1 MSSKK
6 IAYCGL
12 LTTVALLLSYVERM
26 LAIPMIVPGMK
37 LGLANVAVLIALYI
51 LDNKT
56 AFSISILRIL
66 ISALLFTGFASFL
79 YSASGALLS
88 FTVMAFCK
96 KTNIFSMIA
105 VSILGGISHNIGQI
119 TIACVIVENI
129 GLFYYMPFLIILGI
143 ATGFI
148 TGIVGNKAVYYIKN
162 NKH

>member
-12 LTTVALLLSYVERM
+12 LTTVALLLSYVECM

>member
-37 LGLANVAVLIALYI
+37 LGLANVAILIALYI

-56 AFSISILRIL
+56 AFIISILRIL

-88 FTVMAFCK
+88 FVVMVLCK

-105 VSILGGISHNIGQI
+105 ISILGGISHNIGQI
-119 TIACVIVENI
+119 IVACLIVENI
-129 GLFYYMPFLIILGI
+129 RLLYYMPFLIILGI
-143 ATGFI
+143 ATGFV
-148 TGIVGNKAVYYIKN
+148 TGIVGDKAVYYIKN

>member
-119 TIACVIVENI
+119 IIACIIVENI
-129 GLFYYMPFLIILGI
+129 GLFYYMPFIII
-143 ATGFI
+143 
-148 TGIVGNKAVYYIKN
+148 
-162 NKH
+162 

>member
-37 LGLANVAVLIALYI
+37 LGLANVDVLIALYI

>member
-37 LGLANVAVLIALYI
+37 LGLANVAILIALYI

-56 AFSISILRIL
+56 AFIISILRIL

-88 FTVMAFCK
+88 FVVMVLCK

-105 VSILGGISHNIGQI
+105 ISILGGISHNIGQI
-119 TIACVIVENI
+119 IVACLIVENI
-129 GLFYYMPFLIILGI
+129 RLLYYMPFLITLGT
-143 ATGFI
+143 ASGFV
-148 TGIVGNKAVYYIKN
+148 TGIVGDKAVYYIKN

>member
-96 KTNIFSMIA
+96 KTNIFSIMHYFPSA
-105 VSILGGISHNIGQI
+105 S
-119 TIACVIVENI
+119 TARR
-129 GLFYYMPFLIILGI
+129 
-143 ATGFI
+143 
-148 TGIVGNKAVYYIKN
+148 
-162 NKH
+162 

>member
-26 LAIPMIVPGMK
+26 LSIPMIVPGMK

-51 LDNKT
+51 LDTKT

-79 YSASGALLS
+79 YSVSGALLS
-88 FTVMAFCK
+88 FTIMAFCK
-96 KTNIFSMIA
+96 KINIFSIIA
-105 VSILGGISHNIGQI
+105 ISILGGISHNIGQI
-119 TIACVIVENI
+119 IIACIIVENI

-148 TGIVGNKAVYYIKN
+148 TGIVGDKAVYYIKN
-162 NKH
+162 NKY

>member
-88 FTVMAFCK
+88 FTIMSLCK
-96 KTNIFSMIA
+96 KRNAFSVIA
-105 VSILGGISHNIGQI
+105 ISILGGISHNIGQI
-119 TIACVIVENI
+119 CIACIVVENI
-129 GLFYYMPFLIILGI
+129 KLFYYMPFLVILGI

-148 TGIVGNKAVYYIKN
+148 TGIVGDKTIHYIK
-162 NKH
+162 H

>member
-26 LAIPMIVPGMK
+26 FAIPMIVPGMK

>member
-26 LAIPMIVPGMK
+26 L
-37 LGLANVAVLIALYI
+37 
-51 LDNKT
+51 
-56 AFSISILRIL
+56 
-66 ISALLFTGFASFL
+66 SALLFTGFASFL

>member
-148 TGIVGNKAVYYIKN
+148 TGIVGDKAVYYIKN

>member
-37 LGLANVAVLIALYI
+37 LGLANVAILIALYI

-56 AFSISILRIL
+56 AFIISILRIL

-88 FTVMAFCK
+88 FVVMVLCK

-105 VSILGGISHNIGQI
+105 ISILGGISHNIGQI
-119 TIACVIVENI
+119 IVACLIVENI
-129 GLFYYMPFLIILGI
+129 RLLYYMPFLIILGI
-143 ATGFI
+143 ATGFV
-148 TGIVGNKAVYYIKN
+148 TGIVGDKAVYYIKN
-162 NKH
+162 NEH

>member
-37 LGLANVAVLIALYI
+37 LGLANVAILIALYI

-56 AFSISILRIL
+56 AFIISILRIL

-88 FTVMAFCK
+88 FVVMVLCK
-96 KTNIFSMIA
+96 KINIFSMIA

-119 TIACVIVENI
+119 IVAYLIVENI
-129 GLFYYMPFLIILGI
+129 RLLYYMPFLIILGI
-143 ATGFI
+143 ATGFV
-148 TGIVGNKAVYYIKN
+148 TGIIGDKAVYYIKN

>member
-143 ATGFI
+143 ATGFKI
-148 TGIVGNKAVYYIKN
+148 GRAHV
-162 NKH
+162 

>member
-1 MSSKK
+1 MKSKK

>member
-37 LGLANVAVLIALYI
+37 LGLANVAILIALYI

-56 AFSISILRIL
+56 AFIISILRIL

-88 FTVMAFCK
+88 FVVMVLCK
-96 KTNIFSMIA
+96 KINIFSMIA

-119 TIACVIVENI
+119 IVACLIVENI
-129 GLFYYMPFLIILGI
+129 RLLYYMPFLIILGI
-143 ATGFI
+143 ATGFV
-148 TGIVGNKAVYYIKN
+148 TGIIGDKAVYYIKN

>member
-66 ISALLFTGFASFL
+66 ISALLFTGFASSL

>member
-96 KTNIFSMIA
+96 KTNIFSIIA

-119 TIACVIVENI
+119 IIACIIVENI

-148 TGIVGNKAVYYIKN
+148 TGIVGDKAVYYIKN

>member
-119 TIACVIVENI
+119 IIACIIVENI

-148 TGIVGNKAVYYIKN
+148 TGIVGDKAVYYIKN

>member
-119 TIACVIVENI
+119 IIACIIVENI

-148 TGIVGNKAVYYIKN
+148 TGILGDKAVYYIKN

>member
-119 TIACVIVENI
+119 IIACVIVENI

-148 TGIVGNKAVYYIKN
+148 TGIVGDKAVYYIKN

>member
-1 MSSKK
+1 MRSKK

>member
-37 LGLANVAVLIALYI
+37 LGLANVAILIALYI

-88 FTVMAFCK
+88 FVVMVLCK
-96 KTNIFSMIA
+96 KINIFSMIA

-119 TIACVIVENI
+119 IVACLIVENI
-129 GLFYYMPFLIILGI
+129 RLLYYMPFLIILGI
-143 ATGFI
+143 TTGFV
-148 TGIVGNKAVYYIKN
+148 TGIVGDKAVYYIKN

>member
-119 TIACVIVENI
+119 IIACIIVENI
-129 GLFYYMPFLIILGI
+129 GGD
-143 ATGFI
+143 
-148 TGIVGNKAVYYIKN
+148 KAVYYIKN

>member
-26 LAIPMIVPGMK
+26 FAIPMIVPGMK

-119 TIACVIVENI
+119 TIVCEIVENI

>member
-26 LAIPMIVPGMK
+26 LSIPMIVPGMK

-51 LDNKT
+51 LDTKT

-79 YSASGALLS
+79 YSISGALLS
-88 FTVMAFCK
+88 FTIMAFCK
-96 KTNIFSMIA
+96 KINIFSIIA
-105 VSILGGISHNIGQI
+105 ISILGGISHNIGQI
-119 TIACVIVENI
+119 IIACIIVENI

-143 ATGFI
+143 VTGFI
-148 TGIVGNKAVYYIKN
+148 TGIVGDKAVYYIKN
-162 NKH
+162 NKY